1 MINLTLIKSLNLTK
15 TKVTANSLT
24 RLTNITDLD
33 LSGSSGVTNDLLTKL
48 INIKVL
54 DIQMNQ
60 QITYDAIP
68 MLTNLI
74 ELAYGGIG
82 SMKTLKGMSEIQE
95 AFPSIGFQEEPSM
108 SMDVIGDVPGD
119 GDF

>member
-33 LSGSSGVTNDLLTKL
+33 LSYYSGVTNDLLTQL
-48 INIKVL
+48 INIKAL
-54 DIQMNQ
+54 NIQCNK
-60 QITYDAIP
+60 QITYDVIP

-74 ELAYGGIG
+74 ELSYGYIG
-82 SMKTLKGMSEIQE
+82 SMQTLKGMSEIQE
-95 AFPSIGFQEEPSM
+95 SLS
-108 SMDVIGDVPGD
+108 
-119 GDF
+119 